1 MKYLYMQDTYKCFGF
16 LKKISFIRVKFGYL
30 CKFLGNWVKFWVFRY
45 KILEPKGYLIF
56 SGI

>member
-1 MKYLYMQDTYKCFGF
+1 MQDTYKCFGS